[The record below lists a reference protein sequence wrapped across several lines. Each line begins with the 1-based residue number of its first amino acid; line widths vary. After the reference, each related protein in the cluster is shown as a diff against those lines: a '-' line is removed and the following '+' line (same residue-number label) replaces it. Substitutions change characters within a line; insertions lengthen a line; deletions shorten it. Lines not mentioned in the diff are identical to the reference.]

1 MFATYIVR
9 SREGESRASD
19 KECLISR
26 LRIGGNTHEHFL
38 HRINAREVTCH
49 ILITTAF
56 TWDQTK
62 PALCEG
68 FGSSGATQMNDL
80 SKLLRMLRGKLG
92 SGGEE
97 ARKITVQINRR
108 ELDRVAR
115 QHPSV

>member
-1 MFATYIVR
+1 MYYEERVFATYIVC
-9 SREGESRASD
+9 SREGESRAGG

-68 FGSSGATQMNDL
+68 FGSSGATQMNDR
-80 SKLLRMLRGKLG
+80 SKLLHMLRGKLA
-92 SGGEE
+92 SGG
-97 ARKITVQINRR
+97 
-108 ELDRVAR
+108 D
-115 QHPSV
+115 